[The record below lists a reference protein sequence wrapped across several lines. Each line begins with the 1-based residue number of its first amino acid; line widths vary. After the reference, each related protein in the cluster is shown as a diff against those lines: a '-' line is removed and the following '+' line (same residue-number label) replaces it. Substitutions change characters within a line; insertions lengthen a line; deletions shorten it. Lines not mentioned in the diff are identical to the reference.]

1 MPQVWTK
8 SLWASG
14 SLEAS
19 GRARGYRDRMRCV
32 NRPKTGLWSALLV
45 PLLTLLFS
53 RAFAANFTTPAD
65 SAETI
70 PAYHARLGRQQPLVA
85 VAGQTRGTE
94 TTDYLVPYGVLAQSR
109 AAQVIALGTQAGPIQ
124 LMPALQIEP
133 QATLAEFDARFPD
146 GADYVIVPAV
156 HEPDDATLVGWIR
169 AQARKGAVIVG
180 VCDGVWVVAN
190 AGLLNGRRATGHW
203 YSLNRLEHKFS
214 DTRWVRNRR
223 YVADDSVVT
232 TTGVTASIPVSLALV
247 EAIAGRDRATEVASE
262 LGARDWS
269 AAHDSND
276 FALNYGYVLTAA
288 DNELSFW
295 SHEKVGVPV
304 STGVD
309 EIALALVADAY
320 SRTYRSQA
328 VSVSDSQAQILTRHG
343 LHLLP
348 DVTVGTSKVSYRM
361 LPRFDSI
368 APVRTLDW
376 ALDGIAQAYGE
387 PTAAFVALQIEYGE
401 GLANKRASR

>member
-1 MPQVWTK
+1 
-8 SLWASG
+8 
-14 SLEAS
+14 
-19 GRARGYRDRMRCV
+19 MRCGY
-32 NRPKTGLWSALLV
+32 RPKTGLGSALLV
-45 PLLTLLFS
+45 LLLTLLAS
-53 RAFAANFTTPAD
+53 WAFAANLASPAD
-65 SAETI
+65 SAENV
-70 PAYHARLGRQQPLVA
+70 PSYHARLARPHPIIA

-94 TTDYLVPYGVLAQSR
+94 TTDYLVPYGVLAQSG

-124 LMPALQIEP
+124 LMPALKIEP
-133 QATLAEFDARFPD
+133 QATIAEFDARFPG

-156 HEPDDATLVGWIR
+156 HEPDDATLVDWVR
-169 AQARKGAVIVG
+169 AQAHKGAVIVG

-203 YSLNRLEHKFS
+203 YSLERLEHKFS

-223 YVADDSVVT
+223 YVADGSVVT

-247 EAIAGRDRATEVASE
+247 EAIAGRDRATEVANE

-269 AAHDSND
+269 AAHNSND

-288 DNELSFW
+288 NNELSFW

-328 VSVSDSQAQILTRHG
+328 VSVSDSQAQILTRRG

-348 DVTVGTSKVSYRM
+348 DVAVRTSRVPDRV

-368 APVRTLDW
+368 PPVQALDW
-376 ALDGIAQAYGE
+376 ALDGIAEAYGE
-387 PTAAFVALQIEYGE
+387 PTAAFVALQIEYPE
-401 GLANKRASR
+401 GSVSKSASP